1 MKIRCLPLMVAL
13 ALLPCAVVRAEPG
26 PPPPAAS
33 ASAPAGATGPR
44 LLTPE
49 EKRDNASPADNARHE
64 GTVTPQINIPLGP
77 KPSAAPL
84 KLERSRDPAARGT
97 PPAAIDDSAARC
109 SALVDAT
116 ERANCGE
123 RHGRDRARP

>member
-1 MKIRCLPLMVAL
+1 MKIRVLPLMFAL
-13 ALLPCAVVRAEPG
+13 TLSASALVRAQPALQ
-26 PPPPAAS
+26 PPAAS
-33 ASAPAGATGPR
+33 ASAPAVKPGPR

-49 EKRDNASPADNARHE
+49 EKRDNAAPADNARPE

-77 KPSAAPL
+77 KPAAPL

-116 ERANCGE
+116 ERANCVE